1 MGAAA
6 WGDEELRALLLDA
19 PTVMGV
25 ETIEVDEFR
34 IRMVARTLPGK
45 QFAVGRE
52 LRTRVAVAFRRE
64 GLTVPAELDTDQST
78 GSFG

>member
-1 MGAAA
+1 
-6 WGDEELRALLLDA
+6 
-19 PTVMGV
+19 MGV